1 MRYKLEIPENFELP
15 RGHAQVSALVKGAMA
30 WKNGKPARANPYEP
44 DISPSFY
51 NAWRRGWEGAESGI
65 ISVSIPETR
74 DRYFGKEIIR
84 R

>member
-1 MRYKLEIPENFELP
+1 MRYKLEIPEKFKLP
-15 RGHAQVSALVKGAMA
+15 RGHAQLSAFVKGAMA

-44 DISPSFY
+44 DISQSFWD
-51 NAWRRGWEGAESGI
+51 AWRRGWEGAADGT